1 MPVLIP
7 SGFRPGPA
15 TTTVRIPVG
24 ERASWRGSEGA
35 RSTLFLRRDVA
46 RGLERRAVRGGEI
59 GIGIGNHKY
68 SEEEQ
73 GEGTEADERLE
84 DLDSLRQ
91 SLLGAEGTLLQQEY
105 QWDQGRRPQEEDWE
119 EVEVEVGS
127 RWTAKD
133 ETGR

>member
-1 MPVLIP
+1 M
-7 SGFRPGPA
+7 
-15 TTTVRIPVG
+15 
-24 ERASWRGSEGA
+24 
-35 RSTLFLRRDVA
+35 
-46 RGLERRAVRGGEI
+46 RGGEI

>member
-1 MPVLIP
+1 M
-7 SGFRPGPA
+7 
-15 TTTVRIPVG
+15 
-24 ERASWRGSEGA
+24 
-35 RSTLFLRRDVA
+35 
-46 RGLERRAVRGGEI
+46 RGGEI
-59 GIGIGNHKY
+59 DIGIGNHKY

-73 GEGTEADERLE
+73 RGGTEADERLE

-127 RWTAKD
+127 R
-133 ETGR
+133 